1 MIDTMYNMAH
11 AELAEYMS
19 WAGLKADALIVDA
32 PYSERTHSAH
42 DSASESAGD
51 RRSLAYSSWAPDDVD
66 AFVRAWSPITLGW
79 MVSMTDHELAPAW
92 SSSMERAG
100 RYVFSPLACVQP
112 GSRVRISGD
121 GPAQWSV
128 WAIVSRPKSS
138 AYARWG
144 SLPGAYVVPSG
155 EPHHRSGVV
164 GGKPLWLM
172 RALVRD
178 YSRPGELVCDP
189 CAGAGTTLL
198 AAKLEDRAWIGCD
211 IDENHTRIA
220 RGRLADMPIED
231 LKKTLPLFGTGEN
244 K

>member
-11 AELAEYMS
+11 ADLAGLMS
-19 WAGLKADALIVDA
+19 ADGLKADALIVDA
-32 PYSERTHSAH
+32 PYSAKTHSSY
-42 DSASESAGD
+42 DSIATRTGRCEIN
-51 RRSLAYSSWAPDDVD
+51 YAPWTEGYVNE
-66 AFVRAWSPITLGW
+66 FVALWSPLTSGW
-79 MVSMTDHELAPAW
+79 LVTITDHELMPIW
-92 SSSMERAG
+92 SRALLNAG
-100 RYVFSPLACVQP
+100 RYVFAPLPLVEL
-112 GSRVRISGD
+112 GSRVRLNGD
-121 GPAQWSV
+121 GPSSWTC
-128 WAIVSRPKSS
+128 WIVVARPRTPKFVK
-138 AYARWG
+138 WG
-144 SLPGAYVVPSG
+144 TLPGAYVQGSETKAVI
-155 EPHHRSGVV
+155 
-164 GGKPLWLM
+164 GGKPLQSM